1 MLEIMGRPKK
11 ENPMSSTERSRKRRS
26 DPEKR
31 LADNKKKQDSRKA
44 KALSEA

>member
-1 MLEIMGRPKK
+1 
-11 ENPMSSTERSRKRRS
+11 MSSTEQSRKRRS

-31 LADNKKKQDSRKA
+31 LADKKKRDSRKA